1 MTEEVHPA
9 SPPRTADMRKA
20 QQQWLQQE
28 ADRTLADVIE
38 KHPQYSEVLVGTSI
52 RISSRL
58 TRSAGNACPESRT
71 VGISEPIFSVEENL
85 PQLRNTILHELAH
98 VIAGPD
104 AKAHGKVW
112 RSIFIEIGGNGERC
126 HQLRARGQHRSFQA
140 KCERC
145 QEDVEVGT
153 RVWNRLKGGS
163 RDYSHQGCGGVVS
176 APVESNEADRGS
188 IRWIQKLGQKLRQAL
203 LFE

>member
-1 MTEEVHPA
+1 MPEQVDPA
-9 SPPRTADMRKA
+9 SPLHTADVRRD

-28 ADRTLADVIE
+28 ADRILSEVRDE
-38 KHPQYSEVLVGTSI
+38 HPHYSDVLVGTSI
-52 RISSRL
+52 RISKRL

-85 PQLRNTILHELAH
+85 PQLRNTVLHELAH

-104 AKAHGKVW
+104 VQAHGKEW

-140 KCERC
+140 RCEKC
-145 QEDVEVGT
+145 QDDVEVGT
-153 RVWNRLKGGS
+153 RVWNRLKAGS
-163 RDYSHQGCGGVVS
+163 RDYRHQGCGGVVS
-176 APVESNEADRGS
+176 VPGESNEADQGS
-188 IRWIQKLGQKLRQAL
+188 IHWIQQLGQKLRQAL